1 MLKARFYAAYAYNYA
16 GENLLAEDKCGEAI
30 RALQES
36 QKCES
41 EYAHVGSQ
49 FTNNLLLTAI
59 SSYVYFLISTFH
71 SLQIL
76 LVYIKSVQQ
85 CTKRFPKHMQGWL
98 R

>member
-41 EYAHVGSQ
+41 ESQYGTTNSIFESKQSQ
-49 FTNNLLLTAI
+49 FI
-59 SSYVYFLISTFH
+59 
-71 SLQIL
+71 
-76 LVYIKSVQQ
+76 
-85 CTKRFPKHMQGWL
+85 
-98 R
+98 

>member
-49 FTNNLLLTAI
+49 FTNNLL
-59 SSYVYFLISTFH
+59 
-71 SLQIL
+71 
-76 LVYIKSVQQ
+76 
-85 CTKRFPKHMQGWL
+85 
-98 R
+98 

>member
-41 EYAHVGSQ
+41 ESRTVFLIKH
-49 FTNNLLLTAI
+49 AI
-59 SSYVYFLISTFH
+59 SIYLT
-71 SLQIL
+71 
-76 LVYIKSVQQ
+76 
-85 CTKRFPKHMQGWL
+85 
-98 R
+98 

>member
-41 EYAHVGSQ
+41 ESQ
-49 FTNNLLLTAI
+49 YGTTNSIFFKQAI
-59 SSYVYFLISTFH
+59 SIYLSLSYNSQPFA
-71 SLQIL
+71 IL
-76 LVYIKSVQQ
+76 KFY
-85 CTKRFPKHMQGWL
+85 
-98 R
+98 